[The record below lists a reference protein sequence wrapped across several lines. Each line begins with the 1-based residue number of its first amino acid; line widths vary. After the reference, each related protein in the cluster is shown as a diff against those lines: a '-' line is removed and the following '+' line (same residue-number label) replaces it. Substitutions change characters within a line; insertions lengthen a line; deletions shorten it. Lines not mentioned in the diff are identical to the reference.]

1 LLSLCF
7 VAEFRR
13 RLQLLCTSYPD
24 WAKEFFKYR
33 TSQSTGLEREIV
45 KGIQSDEQAR
55 QTFGSLT
62 ALFEGESYAFQ
73 GAVFDSEG
81 NLVLGKDGKP
91 KTRTVMEVDGL
102 LTTPDPSIL
111 LCVEAKSTPTDW
123 DVKQVVVRAAV
134 LGKVMDSSN
143 PLHITNFPSE
153 LEPSRSTGSVH
164 IVMLLGGGSFSPQ
177 TLRAAKQAHVVP
189 VVRSGASFTL
199 LQDSLLPFIQQSP
212 E

>member
-1 LLSLCF
+1 
-7 VAEFRR
+7 
-13 RLQLLCTSYPD
+13 
-24 WAKEFFKYR
+24 
-33 TSQSTGLEREIV
+33 
-45 KGIQSDEQAR
+45 
-55 QTFGSLT
+55 
-62 ALFEGESYAFQ
+62 
-73 GAVFDSEG
+73 
-81 NLVLGKDGKP
+81 
-91 KTRTVMEVDGL
+91 MEVDGL
-102 LTTPDPSIL
+102 LTTSDPSIL

>member
-91 KTRTVMEVDGL
+91 KTRTV
-102 LTTPDPSIL
+102 
-111 LCVEAKSTPTDW
+111 A
-123 DVKQVVVRAAV
+123 
-134 LGKVMDSSN
+134 
-143 PLHITNFPSE
+143 
-153 LEPSRSTGSVH
+153 
-164 IVMLLGGGSFSPQ
+164 
-177 TLRAAKQAHVVP
+177 
-189 VVRSGASFTL
+189 
-199 LQDSLLPFIQQSP
+199 
-212 E
+212 